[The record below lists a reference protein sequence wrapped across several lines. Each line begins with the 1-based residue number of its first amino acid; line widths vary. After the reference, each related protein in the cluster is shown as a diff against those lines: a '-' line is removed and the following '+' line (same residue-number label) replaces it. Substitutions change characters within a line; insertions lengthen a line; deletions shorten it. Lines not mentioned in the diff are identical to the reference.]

1 MFPKALKRSDIA
13 SHINE
18 MYPQLLLVIFFS
30 GTMRGF
36 SAPYFNLYLDAQ
48 DFSGTLIGIV
58 LSIAALVE
66 LVGIPMLSNLADRT
80 NRHRTMYRGIVL
92 AYISAIFLMLAFPI
106 TAVLFAGMIVAQVCF
121 RSTFIFVIQLAF
133 TKLEQVGKSN
143 FGRVRSISASG
154 FVVGNLISGLI
165 FSIAQ
170 FTGLFLAA
178 IASGLAV
185 IGLSNALPINTSD
198 KPTDDI
204 NNTQATS
211 RRQLYPVFVAQFF
224 AMMGLRTGFAFW
236 LLHFQENLGIATEQ
250 ITLIVVVSS
259 LMEIP
264 WYNILDGPLRK
275 HSAVWFYIA
284 GALGFGVIWVL
295 IGSATSLLWVMAI
308 MVLRGPMFAMV
319 NLSMLVHV
327 NKVSHPRNVS
337 TNQALIQITIP
348 SLAALLASAPL
359 GYVYDNAEPIIFF
372 SICAALMVMGGGI
385 LLVSQ
390 LVSRKR
396 KRFA

>member
-1 MFPKALKRSDIA
+1 
-13 SHINE
+13 